1 MSEEHPPRELTADE
15 VIYRFERQVNF
26 AILWVFLSGFAWVI
40 AGGILFYVFRDSWHS
55 WVMLGACVLIGGM
68 TQRVFVSRVR
78 CPVCG
83 ARALGHIHSVL
94 QARNV
99 RECPACNIKLRD

>member
-1 MSEEHPPRELTADE
+1 MSDEPSQTELTADE
-15 VIYRFERQVNF
+15 VIYRFERQLNH

-40 AGGILFYVFRDSWHS
+40 TGGVLFYIFRDSWHS

-68 TQRVFVSRVR
+68 TQRMFVVRVR

-83 ARALGHIHSVL
+83 ARVLGHIHSVL
-94 QARNV
+94 QARHV
-99 RECPACNIKLRD
+99 RECFVCGVKLRD